1 MSDLR
6 ERLKQKCQR
15 RYKTIK
21 IQGEEIGIRTLTV
34 AEAEDYFRSLDGTRI
49 VVLAAVDPETKE
61 PLFTEDDEDLLLEM
75 EAGFGSRLKL
85 EIQRFNGF
93 LSEEE
98 EEEEGK

>member
-15 RYKTIK
+15 RYETIK

-34 AEAEDYFRSLDGTRI
+34 AEVEEYFTSDDRTILLVLGT
-49 VVLAAVDPETKE
+49 VDPETKE
-61 PLFTEDDEDLLLEM
+61 QVFGEDDLDMLKTLEG
-75 EAGFGSRLKL
+75 GFGSKL
-85 EIQRFNGF
+85 TLAIQRFNGF

-98 EEEEGK
+98 DEDEGK